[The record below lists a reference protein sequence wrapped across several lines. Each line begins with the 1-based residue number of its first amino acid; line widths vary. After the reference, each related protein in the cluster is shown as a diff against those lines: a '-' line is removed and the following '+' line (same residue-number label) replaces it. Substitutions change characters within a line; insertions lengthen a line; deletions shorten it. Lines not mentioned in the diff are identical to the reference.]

1 MRARVFGLFL
11 AALALGGCNYSRMKD
26 AARPNL
32 GAAGARALGPL
43 DFQTVQANVL
53 GPRCYGCHLPE
64 TGNKGNSNLATYN
77 DVRAQ
82 LGRVAF
88 RSLETKDMPPGDPL
102 SADEMALLTAWMD
115 AGAPEQAI
123 PGGRDPDERA
133 LDEGPTDFRKIS
145 RGVFAGKCLSCHQ
158 PKFNDAGAV
167 AVRPAADLDLSD
179 YAQVKAAATRIFD
192 RAIVKQD
199 MPVQPLPGLSPKE
212 RRVLLKWFELGMP
225 Q

>member
-1 MRARVFGLFL
+1 MKAFVLIPVLLLL
-11 AALALGGCNYSRMKD
+11 AGCNYSRMKNEN
-26 AARPNL
+26 RPNL
-32 GAAGARALGPL
+32 GAQNMRSMGPL
-43 DFQTVQANVL
+43 DFQTIQANIL

-88 RSLETKDMPPGDPL
+88 RSLESKDMPPAHPL

-115 AGAPEQAI
+115 AGAPEIAMGI
-123 PGGRDPDERA
+123 PDGGDRA
-133 LDEGPTDFRKIS
+133 LDQGPTDFRKIS
-145 RGVFAGKCLSCHQ
+145 QGVFAGKCLSCHQ
-158 PKFNDAGAV
+158 PKYNGDGDGAV
-167 AVRPAADLDLSD
+167 AVRAAADLDLTD
-179 YAQVKAAATRIFD
+179 FAQVKAAATKIFD
-192 RAIVKQD
+192 RVIVKQD

-212 RRVLLKWFELGMP
+212 RRVILKWFELGMP

>member
-1 MRARVFGLFL
+1 MKPLCL
-11 AALALGGCNYSRMKD
+11 LLALITLAGCNYSRMKD
-26 AARPNL
+26 ENRPNL
-32 GAAGARALGPL
+32 NSQSLRNLGPL
-43 DFQTVQANVL
+43 DFQTIQANVL

-88 RSLETKDMPPGDPL
+88 RSLEAKDMPPAHPL
-102 SADEMALLTAWMD
+102 NPDEMALLTAWMD
-115 AGAPEQAI
+115 AGAPEIAM
-123 PGGRDPDERA
+123 GNSGTSDRA
-133 LDEGPTDFRKIS
+133 LEQGPTDFRKIS
-145 RGVFAGKCLSCHQ
+145 KGVFANKCLSCHQ
-158 PKFNDAGAV
+158 PKFNDQGAV
-167 AVRPAADLDLSD
+167 AVKAAGDLDLTD
-179 YAQVKAAATRIFD
+179 FAQVKANATKIFD
-192 RAIVKQD
+192 RVIVKQD

>member
-1 MRARVFGLFL
+1 MRAFTLFL
-11 AALALGGCNYSRMKD
+11 LAGLCLSGCNYSRMKD
-26 AARPNL
+26 ASRPNL
-32 GAAGARALGPL
+32 GPAGARSLGSL

-53 GPRCYGCHLPE
+53 GPRCYGCHIPE
-64 TGNKGNSNLATYN
+64 TGNKGNSNLATYDN
-77 DVRAQ
+77 VRAQ
-82 LGRVAF
+82 LSRVAF
-88 RSLETKDMPPGDPL
+88 RSLESRDMPPGNPL

-115 AGAPEQAI
+115 AGAPEIAI
-123 PGGRDPDERA
+123 GAPDAGDRA

-167 AVRPAADLDLSD
+167 AVRPAADLDLGD
-179 YAQVKAAATRIFD
+179 YVQVKAAATRIFD